1 MTTSLKKKIEI
12 IVLIFLRV
20 LGSYSCLTFSLM
32 LSGVLQEGFT
42 VMLQKP
48 SFYKELTQDAR
59 GEWQNRTG
67 RTVLDYVKNLLV
79 ENVGKP
85 LNNLIR

>member
-1 MTTSLKKKIEI
+1 
-12 IVLIFLRV
+12 
-20 LGSYSCLTFSLM
+20 
-32 LSGVLQEGFT
+32 
-42 VMLQKP
+42 MLQKP

-59 GEWQNRTG
+59 DEWQNRTG
-67 RTVLDYVKNLLV
+67 RTVLDYVKNLLI